1 MRELKAVVAAGDGT
15 QALDALG
22 DVFLLTEKRLFL
34 VITASTGSL
43 GYVLVDGVD
52 LFTVAQSCMLDGRGD
67 HAKDVAFP
75 AVAVPEHPFLSG
87 LVEHGLPLE
96 LMRKQSSVTE
106 SVGSQALL
114 DNYGFNRVWSYHAV
128 TAVIFAPKNPTGC
141 AQLPAWAARWT
152 GRD

>member
-15 QALDALG
+15 KALDALG
-22 DVFLLTEKRLFL
+22 DVFLLADERLFL
-34 VITASTGSL
+34 VITAGTGSL

-52 LFTVAQSCMLDGRGD
+52 LFTVAQSGMLDGCGD
-67 HAKDVAFP
+67 NSKDIAFP

-106 SVGSQALL
+106 SVGGQALL
-114 DNYGFNRVWSYHAV
+114 DNYGFNRVWSYHAA
-128 TAVIFAPKNPTGC
+128 TAVISCPKNPTGC
-141 AQLPAWAARWT
+141 AQLPAWVARWT
-152 GRD
+152 RGD